1 MLAENSAPSTIGT
14 RLANQTTPDQRIA
27 AALGYLFT
35 PMVPLVALRG
45 DVEDPFVRKHARQA
59 LLWAVPFLLLLA
71 AMIVV
76 MIVAIRRDILFVCLS
91 PFVFLLPF
99 CPGAYWAR
107 RVYFGDDVTLPFGV
121 GDE

>member
-1 MLAENSAPSTIGT
+1 MARSARFTIGT
-14 RLANQTTPDQRIA
+14 RLADPATPDKRMI

-45 DVEDPFVRKHARQA
+45 GEDDPFIRKHARQA
-59 LLWAVPFLLLLA
+59 LLWAVPFILLLV

-76 MIVAIRRDILFVCLS
+76 MIVAIRTDILFVCLS

-99 CPGAYWAR
+99 CPGAIWAK
-107 RVYFGDDVTLPFGV
+107 RVYFGNDVTFPFGL
-121 GDE
+121 GRRDP